1 MSEEAVK
8 RIPYGLSDYEKI
20 RKGNYYYVDKTGYLR
35 DIERAGD
42 YLFFIRPRRFGK
54 SLFVSMIETYYDVA
68 RKDQFDFFFDGTDIL
83 RRPTPQRS
91 GFLIL
96 TFNFSAVAPAPGH
109 VERSFFDYVV
119 EVADRFLFKYK
130 DRLTLHDPHQYTDEL
145 KQKAT
150 ASDVLRSLIGLCE
163 KSGQQLYLIIDEYDN
178 FANTILSTSGS
189 GDYWDLTHGES
200 FFRTFFNVIKSGTT
214 GSGAALSRLFIT
226 GVSPITMDDLT
237 SGFNI
242 GKSIS
247 TDADFNPMLGFTHDD
262 VTAMI
267 DYYRQAGRIRH
278 QTHDLLEL
286 MKQWYNH
293 YVFSRKASTP
303 LFNADMVL
311 YFLDE
316 YFKEHDLPEE
326 LVDRNVRIDY
336 DKLRHLIT
344 VDKRGQKEVNG
355 NFLKLR
361 EIVEEG
367 KARSKLVKGFPLE
380 EMDSSEN
387 FVSLLFY
394 LGLLTISGEEEG
406 LVQFQIPNRT
416 AKALYYDYII
426 RVGNETGRQRWPG

>member
-150 ASDVLRSLIGLCE
+150 AS
-163 KSGQQLYLIIDEYDN
+163 
-178 FANTILSTSGS
+178 
-189 GDYWDLTHGES
+189 
-200 FFRTFFNVIKSGTT
+200 
-214 GSGAALSRLFIT
+214 GAALSRLFIT

-242 GKSIS
+242 GKNIS

-394 LGLLTISGEEEG
+394 LGLLTIGGEEEG